1 MKRIAIVCALSCVLL
16 SSTASAAVT
25 YNVTGIVD
33 HIATIGGVSSPIV
46 IGSTL
51 TGQFT
56 FEQLTAPSSSGGNW
70 SYFSGAV
77 TSISLEFSGLPAI
90 NITGTGA
97 AQTVNDAID
106 SLETSF
112 DAYQGSVAPAIDGVP
127 YLGGSLWFEDATATL
142 FTTNPPPLVNPDN
155 PLLSP
160 ARFSFLWS
168 DALAFNTFNAQGT
181 FTITR
186 QEIPPGGTVPAPGA
200 LLLGGIGAGLVGWLR
215 RRRTL

>member
-1 MKRIAIVCALSCVLL
+1 MKRIAIIFTLSCMLL
-16 SSTASAAVT
+16 TNTVSAAVT
-25 YNVTGIVD
+25 YNVTGTVD
-33 HIATIGGVSSPIV
+33 QISNNGGVSSPIV

-56 FEQLTAPSSSGGNW
+56 FEQLTAPGSSGGNW
-70 SYFSGAV
+70 TYFPGAV
-77 TSISLEFSGLPAI
+77 TSISLGFSVLPAI

-97 AQTVNDAID
+97 AQTVNDTID
-106 SLETSF
+106 LLETSF
-112 DAYQGSVAPAIDGVP
+112 DAYQGSIAPAIDGVP
-127 YLGGSLWFEDATATL
+127 YLGGSLFFKDATATL
-142 FTTNPPPLVNPDN
+142 FTTDPPPLVNPDH

-160 ARFSFLWS
+160 SRFSFLWA

-186 QEIPPGGTVPAPGA
+186 QEIPPDGTVPAPGA
-200 LLLGGIGAGLVGWLR
+200 LLLGSIGAGLVGWLR